1 MGNEL
6 KHGKIDDVQGA
17 SKKKSD
23 ESLGERRRKLSTKLL
38 APAFA
43 GSLGVLTLGVFA
55 IGCGDGAKQQDAG
68 ACTEVIT
75 DAGEKECQPAF
86 SCELRDNLCVPRTT
100 QTDGPVNEGGT
111 PVDGGTPVPDGG
123 VMCSPDMKDNAQ
135 VKVSP
140 NVKLQGTKCGQN
152 VCEGTVGVGEDVE
165 FVRGD
170 AVTKY
175 PVTSITDT
183 ALEAEKDT
191 TKVIATKAIS
201 GGSAACTV
209 YESGVEKGAC
219 IDELG
224 GNVTFVANEQQDAN
238 ALGRAT
244 ILISAVGA
252 TSKTAMVTEGD
263 TTKTVTLGTNLTVEL
278 TLKRGADGKAYVK
291 GKVSNS
297 ELSDVREEPLG
308 LAMTEGVTRV
318 LGDVSLTLLSGSDNV
333 SPCNDVVATLIID
346 GDVNEVHDGM
356 TVKANG
362 KDYKVVVQVKTDEFG
377 GVLSEKTNVSLVDT
391 SAEKNGDH
399 VVPVGDTKTVNGVS
413 VTVVSVQMTSD
424 QTTETPD
431 AGL

>member
-1 MGNEL
+1 MGNEQ
-6 KHGKIDDVQGA
+6 KHGIIDAGKAA
-17 SKKKSD
+17 SETRSD
-23 ESLGERRRKLSTKLL
+23 KLLGRMRRSLSTKLL
-38 APAFA
+38 APVLAA
-43 GSLGVLTLGVFA
+43 GSLTLAFA
-55 IGCGDGAKQQDAG
+55 NLNCGDGTKQQDAG

-75 DAGEKECQPAF
+75 DAGEKECQPTF
-86 SCELRDNLCVPRTT
+86 SCAYDVNNVCNPRVA
-100 QTDGPVNEGGT
+100 QTDGPVSEGGT
-111 PVDGGTPVPDGG
+111 EGDGGTPVPDGG
-123 VMCSPDMKDNAQ
+123 VMCFPDMKDNAQ
-135 VKVSP
+135 VNVSK
-140 NVKLQGTKCGQN
+140 NVKLQGTQCGQN
-152 VCEGTVGVGEDVE
+152 SCEGTVGVGEDVE

-170 AVTKY
+170 TVTKY

-183 ALEAEKDT
+183 ALEAVKDT
-191 TKVIATKAIS
+191 TTVVATKATA
-201 GGSAACTV
+201 GGKAACTV
-209 YESGVEKGAC
+209 YESGVQKGAC

-224 GNVTFVANEQQDAN
+224 GNVEFVANEQQDAN
-238 ALGRAT
+238 ALGRGT
-244 ILISAVGA
+244 ILMAAVGA
-252 TSKTAMVTEGD
+252 TSKTAMVTEGEAA
-263 TTKTVTLGTNLTVEL
+263 KIATLGTDLTVEL
-278 TLKRGADGKAYVK
+278 TLNRGSDGKVYIK

-297 ELSDVREEPLG
+297 ETSDVREEPLG
-308 LAMTEGVTRV
+308 LAMSEGVTRV

-333 SPCNDVVATLIID
+333 SPCNEVVATLIID

-377 GVLSEKTNVSLVDT
+377 GVLSEMTNVSLLDT